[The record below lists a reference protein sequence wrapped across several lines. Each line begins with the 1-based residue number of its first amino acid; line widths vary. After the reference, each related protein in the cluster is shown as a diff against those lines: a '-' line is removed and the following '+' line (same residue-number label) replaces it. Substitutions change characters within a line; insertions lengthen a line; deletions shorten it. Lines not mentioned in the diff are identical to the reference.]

1 MYLDQYEDEWNR
13 RLTAIL
19 KDRLQAADRRQR
31 LQLIKDIEEM
41 QALHHISKR
50 QARELLALAENPI
63 QIQKP
68 AGVVATTSALDDP
81 NRTYKQLLL
90 F

>member
-19 KDRLQAADRRQR
+19 KDRLQAADRKQR
-31 LQLIKDIEEM
+31 LQLIKDINEM
-41 QALHHISKR
+41 QDLHHISKR
-50 QARELLALAENPI
+50 QARELLEIAENPT
-63 QIQKP
+63 QR
-68 AGVVATTSALDDP
+68 AEVVAATSARRDDP

>member
-19 KDRLQAADRRQR
+19 KERLQAADRKQRQ
-31 LQLIKDIEEM
+31 QLIKDINEM

-50 QARELLALAENPI
+50 QAKELLAIAEEPI
-63 QIQKP
+63 HR
-68 AGVVATTSALDDP
+68 AAEVVVTTSALDDP

>member
-19 KDRLQAADRRQR
+19 KERLQAADRKQRQ
-31 LQLIKDIEEM
+31 QLIRDINEM
-41 QALHHISKR
+41 QDLHHISKR
-50 QARELLALAENPI
+50 QARELLAMAEKPI
-63 QIQKP
+63 QS
-68 AGVVATTSALDDP
+68 AAEVTATTSALDDP

>member
-19 KDRLQAADRRQR
+19 KERLQAADRRQR
-31 LQLIKDIEEM
+31 LQLIKDINEM

-50 QARELLALAENPI
+50 QAKELLAIAEEPI
-63 QIQKP
+63 QR
-68 AGVVATTSALDDP
+68 AAEVVATTSALDDP

>member
-19 KDRLQAADRRQR
+19 KERLQAADRKQR
-31 LQLIKDIEEM
+31 LQLIRDINEM

-50 QARELLALAENPI
+50 QARELLAIAEEPI
-63 QIQKP
+63 QH
-68 AGVVATTSALDDP
+68 AAEVVTTSALDDP
-81 NRTYKQLLL
+81 KRTYKQLLL

>member
-19 KDRLQAADRRQR
+19 KERLQAADRKQR
-31 LQLIKDIEEM
+31 LQLIRDINEM

-50 QARELLALAENPI
+50 QARELLAIAEEPN
-63 QIQKP
+63 QH
-68 AGVVATTSALDDP
+68 AAEVVTTSALDDP
-81 NRTYKQLLL
+81 KRTYKQLLL

>member
-19 KDRLQAADRRQR
+19 KERLQAADRRQR

-50 QARELLALAENPI
+50 QARELLAIAEEPI
-63 QIQKP
+63 QH
-68 AGVVATTSALDDP
+68 AAEVVTTSARLDES
-81 NRTYKQLLL
+81 NHVYKQLLL